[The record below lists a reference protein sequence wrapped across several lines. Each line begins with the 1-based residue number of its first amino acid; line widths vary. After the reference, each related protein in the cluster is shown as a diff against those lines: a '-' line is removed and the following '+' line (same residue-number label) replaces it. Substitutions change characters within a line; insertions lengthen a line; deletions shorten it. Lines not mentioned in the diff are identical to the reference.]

1 MVTQWSRSQ
10 EIAKTVHNAAQMPT
24 RMDPQDGKYQLS
36 GVLYN
41 GARLA
46 KTLQ

>member
-24 RMDPQDGKYQLS
+24 RMDPQDGKYQLYFS
-36 GVLYN
+36 PPLSYSISN
-41 GARLA
+41 
-46 KTLQ
+46 